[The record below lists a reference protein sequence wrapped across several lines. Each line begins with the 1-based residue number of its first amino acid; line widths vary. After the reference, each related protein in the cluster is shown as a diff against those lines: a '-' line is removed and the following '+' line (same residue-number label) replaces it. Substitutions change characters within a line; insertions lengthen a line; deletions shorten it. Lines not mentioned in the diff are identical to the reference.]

1 MKAKTYNQ
9 QGAVTGE
16 MELNPKVFGVK
27 ANPLLIQQVIVA
39 LEANARKPIAHTKT
53 RGEVRGGGI
62 KPWKQKGTG
71 RARHGSIRSPLWVGG
86 GITFGP
92 RKDRVFSKR
101 LNKKMKTKALF
112 MSLSDKAAGEHLLV
126 FDTLA
131 LTEPKTK
138 LMVQFLKSEPVKS
151 RKALIVMP
159 GTDENVVRA
168 GANIQKVKV
177 VRADSLSIRDVLLHD
192 VLIMPKASV
201 NVIEKTF
208 LKKM

>member
-16 MELNPKVFGVK
+16 MELNPKVFDVK

-39 LEANARKPIAHTKT
+39 LEANARKPLAHTKT

-112 MSLSDKAAGEHLLV
+112 MSLSDKAADEHLLV
-126 FDTLA
+126 FDTLG

-138 LMVQFLKSEPVKS
+138 LMAQFLKAEPVKS

-159 GTDENVVRA
+159 TTDEHVVRA
-168 GANIQKVKV
+168 TRNISKAKV
-177 VRADSLSIRDVLLHD
+177 VRADSLSVRDVLLHD
-192 VLIMPKASV
+192 VVILPKASV
-201 NVIEKTF
+201 SVIEKTY
-208 LKKM
+208 LKK